1 MAAGFSRRRLA
12 AYVAEQIAAGAEV
25 SALLRQVAAYLIDT
39 RATRDVNVVA
49 ATIEEAL
56 AERGIV
62 VAEVTMA
69 HALSA
74 ALQKQLKTEVTVL
87 AKQSGTAPVT
97 SVQLRQV
104 VDPSV
109 IGGVKIA
116 LPGQHYDG
124 TIQHKLT
131 ALAGTK

>member
-12 AYVAEQIAAGAEV
+12 AYVAEQIAAGAEM

-39 RATRDVNVVA
+39 RATRDVDVVA

-62 VAEVTMA
+62 VAEVTTA

-74 ALQKQLKTEVTVL
+74 ALQKQLKTEVTAL
-87 AKQSGTAPVT
+87 AEQSGAAPVQ

-124 TIQHKLT
+124 TIQHKLI

>member
-25 SALLRQVAAYLIDT
+25 SALLRQVAAYLIET
-39 RATRDVNVVA
+39 RATRDVDVVA

-62 VAEVTMA
+62 VAEVTTA

-74 ALQKQLKTEVTVL
+74 ALQQQLKTEVMAL
-87 AKQSGTAPVT
+87 ATAPVQ

>member
-1 MAAGFSRRRLA
+1 M
-12 AYVAEQIAAGAEV
+12 
-25 SALLRQVAAYLIDT
+25 
-39 RATRDVNVVA
+39 VA

-56 AERGIV
+56 AERGII
-62 VAEVTMA
+62 VAEVTTA
-69 HALSA
+69 HELSA
-74 ALQKQLKTEVTVL
+74 ALQKQLKTEVTAL
-87 AKQSGTAPVT
+87 AEQSGTAPVT

>member
-12 AYVAEQIAAGAEV
+12 AYVAE
-25 SALLRQVAAYLIDT
+25 
-39 RATRDVNVVA
+39 
-49 ATIEEAL
+49 
-56 AERGIV
+56 
-62 VAEVTMA
+62 
-69 HALSA
+69 
-74 ALQKQLKTEVTVL
+74 
-87 AKQSGTAPVT
+87 QSGTAPVT

>member
-25 SALLRQVAAYLIDT
+25 SAVLRQVAAYLIDT
-39 RATRDVNVVA
+39 RATRDVDVVA
-49 ATIEEAL
+49 ATIEE
-56 AERGIV
+56 
-62 VAEVTMA
+62 VAEVTTA
-69 HALSA
+69 HELSV
-74 ALQKQLKTEVTVL
+74 ALQKQLKTEVTAL
-87 AKQSGTAPVT
+87 AEQNGTAPVR
-97 SVQLRQV
+97 SVQFRQV

>member
-25 SALLRQVAAYLIDT
+25 SALLRQVAAYLIET
-39 RATRDVNVVA
+39 RATRDVDVVA

-62 VAEVTMA
+62 VAEVTTA

-74 ALQKQLKTEVTVL
+74 ALQKQLKTEVMAL
-87 AKQSGTAPVT
+87 ATAPVQ

>member
-12 AYVAEQIAAGAEV
+12 AYIAEQIAAGAEV

-39 RATRDVNVVA
+39 RATRDVDVVA

-62 VAEVTMA
+62 VAEVTTA

-74 ALQKQLKTEVTVL
+74 ALQKQLTTEVTAL
-87 AKQSGTAPVT
+87 AEQSGTAPVT
-97 SVQLRQV
+97 SVQLRQ
-104 VDPSV
+104 V

>member
-25 SALLRQVAAYLIDT
+25 SAVLSQVAAYLIDT
-39 RATRDVNVVA
+39 RATRDVDVVA

-56 AERGIV
+56 AERGII
-62 VAEVTMA
+62 VAEVTTA
-69 HALSA
+69 HELSA
-74 ALQKQLKTEVTVL
+74 ALQ
-87 AKQSGTAPVT
+87 KQSGTAPVT

>member
-25 SALLRQVAAYLIDT
+25 SAVLRQVAAYLIDT
-39 RATRDVNVVA
+39 RATRDVDVVA

-62 VAEVTMA
+62 VAEVTTA
-69 HALSA
+69 HVLSA
-74 ALQKQLKTEVTVL
+74 ALQKQLTTEVT
-87 AKQSGTAPVT
+87 APVR

>member
-25 SALLRQVAAYLIDT
+25 SALLQQVAACLIDT
-39 RATRDVNVVA
+39 RATRDVDVVA

-62 VAEVTMA
+62 VAEVTTA

-74 ALQKQLKTEVTVL
+74 ALQKQLKTEVTAL
-87 AKQSGTAPVT
+87 AEQSGTAPVT

-116 LPGQHYDG
+116 LPGQRYDG